1 MDIAR
6 VGGLDDVGDHI
17 EDGDCVPTCVFTAL
31 DMDIAKV
38 GGVEVG
44 DDMVPVSQP
53 GCNAALD
60 VDTAKVS
67 VHEGCW

>member
-1 MDIAR
+1 
-6 VGGLDDVGDHI
+6 
-17 EDGDCVPTCVFTAL
+17 
-31 DMDIAKV
+31 MDIAKV
-38 GGVEVG
+38 GRVDDVDVDDVG

>member
-1 MDIAR
+1 
-6 VGGLDDVGDHI
+6 
-17 EDGDCVPTCVFTAL
+17 
-31 DMDIAKV
+31 MDIAKV
-38 GGVEVG
+38 GGVDEIG

-60 VDTAKVS
+60 VDKAKVS